1 MQLEV
6 HLTAD
11 LEFQVQI
18 PAWPHNLFMV
28 IDHEIMSMVILPL
41 LLLQVG
47 QLLIADES
55 VCTEYWL
62 TI

>member
-11 LEFQVQI
+11 LGLQVQI

-28 IDHEIMSMVILPL
+28 IDHGIISMVILPFP
-41 LLLQVG
+41 LLQEG
-47 QLLIADES
+47 QLSIPGKS
-55 VCTEYWL
+55 MCTEYWL